1 MLLICLKIAC
11 EPITI
16 YNNNI
21 DVMGQLTSNKCVVKL
36 SQIFLGI
43 SAQTILWENWVI
55 E

>member
-36 SQIFLGI
+36 SPVEYF
-43 SAQTILWENWVI
+43 WELAPKPFY
-55 E
+55 EKTE